1 MLQADVVPVDIRVLS
16 EQIYQYCKGVRR
28 LALYTFPEQYLGQA
42 IAKLRQQ
49 HIDYLVQPVGN
60 SCVNLFFGRCEC
72 IAAIRGIVCRP
83 LTELS
88 PEEDFM
94 LGTLLGYDLS
104 EQCRRY
110 CKRKGCACNEP
121 TCNGN
126 CRQEQWQPAV

>member
-1 MLQADVVPVDIRVLS
+1 MLQADVIPVDIRVLS

-28 LALYTFPEQYLGQA
+28 LALYTFPEQYLDQA
-42 IAKLRQQ
+42 IAKLEQQ

-60 SCVNLFFGRCEC
+60 SCVNLFFGRREC
-72 IAAIRGIVCRP
+72 IEAISRMVRRP

-110 CKRKGCACNEP
+110 CKRKGAVCTESACN
-121 TCNGN
+121 GS
-126 CRQEQWQPAV
+126 CRHEHWQPAV